1 MSTVPR
7 IFVDEAMHAGQELEL
22 PAAQAHHVGAVLRRG
37 TGDPL
42 VVFNGQGGEFA
53 ATLQSVARRTVRVRL
68 DEHRAIERES
78 PLQVTLAQGISKG
91 ERMDYTIQ
99 KAVELGVAEIAPLV
113 TDHCVVRL
121 SDERWQRKQEHWQ
134 SIAVAAAEQSGRTRV
149 PSVAPV
155 TDLRDWLNAAPVD
168 TLRLVL
174 APEADAPA
182 GTLRQ
187 GGQRVALV
195 VGPEGGFS
203 DLELRLADLAGCV
216 ALSLGPRILRT
227 ETAGVVAMSLV
238 QALWGDLKPKEK

>member
-1 MSTVPR
+1 
-7 IFVDEAMHAGQELEL
+7 
-22 PAAQAHHVGAVLRRG
+22 
-37 TGDPL
+37 
-42 VVFNGQGGEFA
+42 
-53 ATLQSVARRTVRVRL
+53 
-68 DEHRAIERES
+68 
-78 PLQVTLAQGISKG
+78 
-91 ERMDYTIQ
+91 TIQ

-149 PSVAPV
+149 PRVAPV
-155 TDLRDWLNAAPVD
+155 TDLRDWLNAAPAD

-174 APEADAPA
+174 APEAEAPA
-182 GTLRQ
+182 ATLRQ